1 MTRSLDRMS
10 MAAKGRRPGAA
21 PGNRGADG
29 FARTVPL
36 ESLLRTLFPQR
47 RGVV

>member
-10 MAAKGRRPGAA
+10 MIAKRRCPGST
-21 PGNRGADG
+21 PENRGADG

-36 ESLLRTLFPQR
+36 ESLLRTIFPQCR
-47 RGVV
+47 RVV